1 MKSASVVFAAA
12 VVAGLLAG
20 CATHSSNHA
29 TLPPCCAASEA
40 PAPFTDRSIYHA
52 ESMWATDQGKQVK
65 LGELG
70 GRPQIV
76 AMFFANCQF
85 ACPIIVSDMKH
96 IEAALPPELRARVGF
111 TLVSF
116 DTKRDTPAVL
126 SAYRLTRAL
135 PAENWSLL
143 HGEPDDVLELAA
155 LLGLKFKEDANGQ
168 FAHSN
173 AITILNARGEIV
185 HQQIGLN
192 QDIQESVRILRQLA
206 AKCFA
211 HGVFIACD
219 RFDIHQLASKRNDVH
234 GRKEYLNAL
243 DRNTWR

>member
-1 MKSASVVFAAA
+1 MKPASVVFAVAVGAA
-12 VVAGLLAG
+12 LLAG
-20 CATHSSNHA
+20 CAIHSSNHA
-29 TLPPCCAASEA
+29 TLPPCCAASEGLA
-40 PAPFTDRSIYHA
+40 TFSDKSIYQA
-52 ESMWATDQGKQVK
+52 ESKWATDQGKSLK

-85 ACPIIVSDMKH
+85 ACPIMVNDMKH
-96 IEAALPPELRARVGF
+96 IEAALTPELRARVGF

-116 DTKRDTPAVL
+116 DTKRDTPAAL

-135 PAENWSLL
+135 TAKNWCLL

-155 LLGLKFKEDANGQ
+155 LLGLKFKENANGQ
-168 FAHSN
+168 FEHSN
-173 AITILNARGEIV
+173 AITILNAQGEIV

-206 AKCFA
+206 ANS
-211 HGVFIACD
+211 VT
-219 RFDIHQLASKRNDVH
+219 N
-234 GRKEYLNAL
+234 
-243 DRNTWR
+243 